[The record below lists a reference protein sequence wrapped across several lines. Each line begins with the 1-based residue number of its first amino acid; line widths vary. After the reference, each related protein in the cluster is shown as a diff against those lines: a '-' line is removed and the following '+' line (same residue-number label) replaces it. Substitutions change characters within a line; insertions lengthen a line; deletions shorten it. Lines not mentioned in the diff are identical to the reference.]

1 MGLDFVSLLLSK
13 DAPKQ
18 ASMSMSPFLSS
29 HVPPGTL
36 SLDKWENAGSEAQ
49 ETEEQMVVAKGWTS
63 KSLGTTATSLA
74 QASARLRQRVDSE
87 SRYWD
92 QILSI
97 SQEGWSITRAIR
109 GSHLLGVKFS
119 MTEGDYI
126 YFCFVGQS

>member
-1 MGLDFVSLLLSK
+1 
-13 DAPKQ
+13 
-18 ASMSMSPFLSS
+18 MSMSPFLSS